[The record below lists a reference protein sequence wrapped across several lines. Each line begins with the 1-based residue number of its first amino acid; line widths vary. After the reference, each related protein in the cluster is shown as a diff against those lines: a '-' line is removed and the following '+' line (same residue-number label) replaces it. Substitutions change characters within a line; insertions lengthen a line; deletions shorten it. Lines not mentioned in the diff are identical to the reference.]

1 MSAPM
6 ELKLR
11 CWMWSVGGL
20 CSSPWT
26 GRRLLWFLLQLI
38 CSPEFQLPRR
48 GFSPFRWS
56 MTSLAM
62 QSWEGVG
69 EDDVDF
75 IDCEGRGV
83 GNELFVKVLAD
94 DRGASQCVSAYRR
107 TWWHWWRRISR
118 SGRESSTTLI
128 SDRCRSASTAFVGF
142 RVSAGQHPVRWTT
155 DHRRAL
161 FTPLC
166 GWFRSNLGR
175 TDGRGLIPCH
185 QWQLGA
191 HETDTYGG

>member
-1 MSAPM
+1 MIGWWTVFFPLDWAAVLHYAPY
-6 ELKLR
+6 E
-11 CWMWSVGGL
+11 
-20 CSSPWT
+20 
-26 GRRLLWFLLQLI
+26 LLWFLLQLI

-107 TWWHWWRRISR
+107 TW
-118 SGRESSTTLI
+118 
-128 SDRCRSASTAFVGF
+128 
-142 RVSAGQHPVRWTT
+142 
-155 DHRRAL
+155 
-161 FTPLC
+161 
-166 GWFRSNLGR
+166 
-175 TDGRGLIPCH
+175 
-185 QWQLGA
+185 
-191 HETDTYGG
+191 